1 MHTDAKTAQCASVKN
16 LKKAQ
21 TRISEIDAI
30 LKNLY
35 EDKVRGN
42 ITLETFKKLEN
53 EFLREQANLNQTVI
67 NQSRIKVNIDSQS
80 KKICEFLRKL
90 EMYKVPIQELSRNVL
105 IDLIDKIEIC
115 EAEKENNKRSQQVH
129 IYYSGIG
136 KIDLE

>member
-1 MHTDAKTAQCASVKN
+1 MPKRHNVQVLKILKN
-16 LKKAQ
+16 AQ

-53 EFLREQANLNQTVI
+53 EFLCEQANLNQTVI

-80 KKICEFLRKL
+80 KK
-90 EMYKVPIQELSRNVL
+90 
-105 IDLIDKIEIC
+105 DL
-115 EAEKENNKRSQQVH
+115 
-129 IYYSGIG
+129 
-136 KIDLE
+136 

>member
-1 MHTDAKTAQCASVKN
+1 MKIKCEEISL
-16 LKKAQ
+16 LK
-21 TRISEIDAI
+21 
-30 LKNLY
+30 LL
-35 EDKVRGN
+35 
-42 ITLETFKKLEN
+42 
-53 EFLREQANLNQTVI
+53 
-67 NQSRIKVNIDSQS
+67 

-129 IYYSGIG
+129 IYYLGIG